1 MIVCEE
7 CLRAIESREGNQWP
21 RKLDSFADADKIV
34 YGDYDKDG
42 NFIEDNLGNEYVY
55 CDCDNE
61 YVALDEAY
69 EI

>member
-7 CLRAIESREGNQWP
+7 CLRTIESREGNQSS
-21 RKLDSFADADKIV
+21 RKLDFFADADKIV

-55 CDCDNE
+55 CEWDNE

>member
-7 CLRAIESREGNQWP
+7 CLRAIESREGNQSS
-21 RKLDSFADADKIV
+21 RRLDSFADADKIV

-42 NFIEDNLGNEYVY
+42 NFIEDNLGNEYV
-55 CDCDNE
+55 CCEWDNE

>member
-7 CLRAIESREGNQWP
+7 YLRAIESREGNQSA
-21 RKLDSFADADKIV
+21 RRLDSFDDADKIV

-42 NFIEDNLGNEYVY
+42 NFIEDDLGDEYVF
-55 CDCDNE
+55 CEWDNE